1 MAYELKYTITQ
12 ALRDGTSLVARIYE
26 KDPAIPVVTVKTY
39 DAINISLDSNASDD
53 EPLAG
58 IISSQLN
65 ISFLTTEEDGEAFPD
80 LLSFDIR
87 KYFVK
92 LYNGDS
98 LLWCGF
104 LFNDYVQLP
113 FTTGNVQVDV
123 VAIDGLSFL
132 EYSQFIYEEG
142 LSINETNRLIDVI
155 AETLNVIN
163 YPDPIE
169 LLTSCSYYAEG
180 MFDRGDASGDE
191 PFSQTYQYRRDFVG
205 LSYYEVLDN
214 IVRSFGC
221 RLFQSD
227 GKWQLLA
234 INQMALTTRYFT
246 NYVIYPT
253 VSNAGSGT
261 FDKNVNI
268 APYSIGNVHFVNNAQ
283 NKIVRKGYPKVI
295 IKGDFKYADNY
306 VHNGNFKGYY
316 NRATPPTV
324 IYWPYGWSYF
334 ISSAGSG
341 GSANLTIEDDLSSN
355 TLSVQNPIGVGTSA
369 YIEMS
374 QVSPPLDPYMY
385 LPYMNGPSFNIN
397 FAYRIGIGGNKAK
410 LLIMITNPTT
420 GIIYYYNSSNNW
432 QTAGTF
438 IDITK
443 VDNADYVDYSLK
455 VILSSQNSPTGTAL
469 KGYVKL
475 RFLVDGGTPFPQY
488 ESISIRSVSITQNY
502 STIRSVDVTRQV
514 GTENTTVKEIDQPY
528 GSYLNS
534 FSVNNN
540 VGNLVNA
547 SGLSYKNWY
556 RYPDTTNVF
565 ELLPMLIARQYSNLL
580 NKNFGT
586 LEADLGAFKT
596 SKGLNYL
603 DKVYTVQDEATNALS
618 YDDKTFLLNRGSV
631 VPQIDEVGSFQLIE
645 ITNEDNDSVETV
657 KYNIQ

>member
-1 MAYELKYTITQ
+1 MAYGLRYTITQ

-26 KDPAIPVVTVKTY
+26 KDYTLTVKTY

-65 ISFLTTEEDGEAFPD
+65 ISFLTTEEDGENFPEI
-80 LLSFDIR
+80 LSFDIR

-92 LYNGDS
+92 LYNGDT

-104 LFNDYVQLP
+104 LFNDYVQIP
-113 FTTGNVQVDV
+113 FTTGNVQVDL

-132 EYSQFIYEEG
+132 EYTDFIFEES
-142 LSINETNRLIDVI
+142 LSINGTNRLIDVI

-205 LSYYEVLDN
+205 LNYYEVLDN
-214 IVRSFGC
+214 IVKSFGC

-234 INQMALTTRYFT
+234 INQMALETRYFT

-261 FDKNVNI
+261 FDKNI
-268 APYSIGNVHFVNNAQ
+268 SIQPYAEGNVHFVNNAQ

-295 IKGDFKYADNY
+295 IKGNFSYANNY

-316 NRATPPTV
+316 NIVTTPPSV
-324 IYWPYGWSYF
+324 YPFPYGWDYF
-334 ISSAGSG
+334 TNGTPSQLYV
-341 GSANLTIEDDLSSN
+341 NLTIDDDLSSN
-355 TLSVQNPIGVGTSA
+355 TLSIQKPIGVGL
-369 YIEMS
+369 YS
-374 QVSPPLDPYMY
+374 QVEMGVPVSGSFPLYSY

-397 FAYRIGIGGNKAK
+397 FAYRIGVGGNKAK
-410 LLIMITNPTT
+410 MLIMITNPTT
-420 GIIYYYNSSNNW
+420 SITYYYNSSNNW
-432 QTAGTF
+432 QTAYTF
-438 IDITK
+438 IDINK
-443 VDNADYVDYSLK
+443 VDEGNYTDYSLK
-455 VILSSQNSPTGTAL
+455 VLINTQNTPSGAAVR
-469 KGYVKL
+469 GYVKL
-475 RFLVDGGTPFPQY
+475 RFVVDGGSPFPQY

-502 STIRSVDVTRQV
+502 TTIRSVDVTRQV
-514 GTENTTVKEIDQPY
+514 GTENTTIKEIDQPY
-528 GSYLNS
+528 GSFLNS
-534 FSVNNN
+534 FGVNNN
-540 VGNLVNA
+540 VGNLVNS
-547 SGLSYKNWY
+547 SGISYQNWY

-586 LEADLGAFKT
+586 LEADLGTFKT

-603 DKVYTVQDEATNALS
+603 DKVYSVQDLSTNALS
-618 YDDKTFLLNRGSV
+618 YNDKIFMLNRGSII
-631 VPQIDEVGSFQLIE
+631 PQIDEVGSFQLIE
-645 ITNEDNDSVETV
+645 ITNEDNDSVETI

>member
-132 EYSQFIYEEG
+132 EYTQFIYEEDA
-142 LSINETNRLIDVI
+142 SINQTNRLIDVI

-214 IVRSFGC
+214 IIRSFGC

-283 NKIVRKGYPKVI
+283 NKIVRKGYPKII
-295 IKGDFKYADNY
+295 IKGNFSYADNY
-306 VHNGNFKGYY
+306 VHNGNFKGVY
-316 NRATPPTV
+316 NTAIYPTY
-324 IYWPYGWSYF
+324 IPFPYGWTKEVST
-334 ISSAGSG
+334 AGSG
-341 GSANLTIEDDLSSN
+341 GGANLTIEPDLSSN
-355 TLSVQNPIGVGTSA
+355 TLSIQNPIGVGTFAS
-369 YIEMS
+369 IEM
-374 QVSPPLDPYMY
+374 QELTGANRYKY
-385 LPYMNGPSFNIN
+385 LPYMNGPSFDLK
-397 FAYRIGIGGNKAK
+397 FSYRMGIGANKAK
-410 LLIMITNPTT
+410 LLITITNPTT
-420 GIIYYYNSSNNW
+420 SITYYYNSSNSW
-432 QTAGTF
+432 QTAYTF
-438 IDITK
+438 ITVNK
-443 VDNADYVDYSLK
+443 VDQTAYTDYSLK
-455 VILSSQNSPTGTAL
+455 VLLNSQNSPTGTAL
-469 KGYVKL
+469 RGHVKIK
-475 RFLVDGGTPFPQY
+475 FIVDGGTPFPQY
-488 ESISIRSVSITQNY
+488 EAISVRSVSIVQNY
-502 STIRSVDVTRQV
+502 TTIRSVDVTRQV

-528 GSYLNS
+528 GSFLNS
-534 FSVNNN
+534 FAVNNN

-547 SGLSYKNWY
+547 SGISYQNWY
-556 RYPDTTNVF
+556 RYPDTENVF

>member
-1 MAYELKYTITQ
+1 MAYGLRYTITQ

-26 KDPAIPVVTVKTY
+26 KDYTLTVKTY

-65 ISFLTTEEDGEAFPD
+65 ISFLTTEEDGENFPEI
-80 LLSFDIR
+80 LSFDIR

-92 LYNGDS
+92 LYNGDT

-104 LFNDYVQLP
+104 LFNDYVQIP
-113 FTTGNVQVDV
+113 FTTGNVQVDL

-132 EYSQFIYEEG
+132 EYTDFIFEES
-142 LSINETNRLIDVI
+142 LSINGTNRLIDVI

-205 LSYYEVLDN
+205 LNYYEVLDN
-214 IVRSFGC
+214 IVKSFGC

-234 INQMALTTRYFT
+234 INQMALETRYFT

-261 FDKNVNI
+261 FDKNI
-268 APYSIGNVHFVNNAQ
+268 SIQPYSEGNVHFVNNAQ

-295 IKGDFKYADNY
+295 IKGNFSYANNY

-316 NRATPPTV
+316 NIVTTPPSV
-324 IYWPYGWSYF
+324 YPFPYGWDYF
-334 ISSAGSG
+334 TNGSP
-341 GSANLTIEDDLSSN
+341 SQLYVNLTIDDDLSSN
-355 TLSVQNPIGVGTSA
+355 TLSIQKPIGVGL
-369 YIEMS
+369 YS
-374 QVSPPLDPYMY
+374 QVEMGVPVSGSFPLYSY

-397 FAYRIGIGGNKAK
+397 FAYRIGVGGNKAK
-410 LLIMITNPTT
+410 MLIMITNPTT
-420 GIIYYYNSSNNW
+420 SITYYYNSSNNW
-432 QTAGTF
+432 QTAYTF
-438 IDITK
+438 IDINK
-443 VDNADYVDYSLK
+443 VDEGNYTDYSLK
-455 VILSSQNSPTGTAL
+455 VLINTQNTPSGAAVR
-469 KGYVKL
+469 GYVKL
-475 RFLVDGGTPFPQY
+475 RFVVDGGSPFPQY

-502 STIRSVDVTRQV
+502 TTIRSVDVTRQV
-514 GTENTTVKEIDQPY
+514 GTENTTIKEIDQPY
-528 GSYLNS
+528 GSFLNS
-534 FSVNNN
+534 FGVNNN
-540 VGNLVNA
+540 VGNLVNS
-547 SGLSYKNWY
+547 SGISYQNWY

-603 DKVYTVQDEATNALS
+603 DKVYSVQDLSTNALS
-618 YDDKTFLLNRGSV
+618 YNDKTFMLNRGSII
-631 VPQIDEVGSFQLIE
+631 PQIDEVGSFQLIE
-645 ITNEDNDSVETV
+645 ITNEDNDSVETI